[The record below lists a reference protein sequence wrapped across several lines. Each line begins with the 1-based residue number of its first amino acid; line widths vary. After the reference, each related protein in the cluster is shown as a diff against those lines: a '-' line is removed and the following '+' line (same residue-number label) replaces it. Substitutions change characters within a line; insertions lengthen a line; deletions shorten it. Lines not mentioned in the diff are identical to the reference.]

1 MKKRMI
7 IAIAVLVVVFG
18 GIFGW
23 KAFIGY
29 MTGQYFA
36 NYQPPP
42 VTVSATEAELESWQ
56 PRIEAVGSLSAV
68 QGVDVAA
75 EVSGVVEEIFFKSGE
90 HAEKG
95 ELLVQLD
102 DTAEQAELPGLRARA
117 KQAKQNLERTR
128 QIVGEGLAAEE
139 ALDAAQSEYDQANST
154 LRAREVTIEKKAIR
168 APFAGQLGIRQVD
181 VGAYVQAGDPIVT
194 LQSLDPLYI
203 NFTLPQQRLGSIEPG
218 QVLEIS
224 TDAFSGKAFT
234 GKVTAISP
242 KVDPSTRNFSVQGQ
256 IDNPEGRLR
265 PGMFVE
271 VEVLAG
277 NPNEFVTVPRTA
289 ISYSLYGDAVFVVT
303 EKDDKLIAEQR
314 FIETGPVREGDVA
327 ILSGLEPGESVVTA
341 GQLKLQDGATLLID
355 NDVQVQE

>member
-1 MKKRMI
+1 MKKRMTIAI
-7 IAIAVLVVVFG
+7 IALVIVFG

-23 KAFIGY
+23 KAFVGY

-36 NYQPPP
+36 NFQPPP
-42 VTVSATEAELESWQ
+42 VTVSAAEAEVESWQ
-56 PRIEAVGSLSAV
+56 PRIQAVGSLSAV
-68 QGVDVAA
+68 RGVDVSA
-75 EVSGVVEEIFFKSGE
+75 EVAGVVEEIFFESGQQV
-90 HAEKG
+90 EKG
-95 ELLVQLD
+95 ALLVQLD
-102 DTAEQAELPGLRARA
+102 DAAEQAELPGLRARA
-117 KQAKQNLERTR
+117 KQAEKNLERTR
-128 QIVGEGLAAEE
+128 QIVSEGLAAEE
-139 ALDAAQSEYDQANST
+139 ALDAAQSEYDQAVST

-168 APFAGQLGIRQVD
+168 APFAGRLGIRQVD

-224 TDAFSGKAFT
+224 TEAFSGEGFT

-242 KVDPSTRNFSVQGQ
+242 KVDPATRNFAVQGE

-277 NPNEFVTVPRTA
+277 NPNDFVTVPRTA
-289 ISYSLYGDAVFVVT
+289 VAYSLYGDAVFVVT
-303 EKDDKLIAEQR
+303 EKDDKLVAVQR
-314 FIETGPVREGDVA
+314 FVETGPVREGDVA
-327 ILSGLEPGESVVTA
+327 VLSGLEPGESVVTA
-341 GQLKLQDGATLLID
+341 GQLKLQDGATVLID